1 MRCQGGGDDEPEV
14 GLMLLRAMVILML
27 GVGAAMAQ
35 EAVVPVAAVAGS
47 GQALPEKAMKKL
59 RGAPDVFLRDA
70 AELIYGFGRDG
81 GIDLAGI
88 DAFVAAERARF
99 RAKEMARY
107 LAADINNDGD
117 VGRDEMAALAD
128 AAAAGKRGG
137 LQLGYDRAD
146 ADGDG
151 VLGLTELRGYA
162 QGVAMV
168 QMSDADVDEMRGILM
183 FDADGDGV
191 AAMEE
196 VAAGVSALVAAD

>member
-1 MRCQGGGDDEPEV
+1 MLMR
-14 GLMLLRAMVILML
+14 AIVILML
-27 GVGAAMAQ
+27 GAGAAMAQ

-70 AELIYGFGRDG
+70 AGLIYGFGRDG
-81 GIDLAGI
+81 GIDLAAI

-107 LAADINNDGD
+107 LAADTNNDGD
-117 VGRDEMAALAD
+117 VGRDEMTVMAD

-146 ADGDG
+146 VDGDG
-151 VLGLTELRGYA
+151 VLSLTELRGYA

-168 QMSDADVDEMRGILM
+168 QMSDAEVDALREILL

-191 AAMEE
+191 AAMAE

>member
-1 MRCQGGGDDEPEV
+1 MAIMNWRL
-14 GLMLLRAMVILML
+14 GLMLLRAMLML
-27 GVGAAMAQ
+27 VLETGAAMAQ
-35 EAVVPVAAVAGS
+35 EAVVPVAATVAAVPGS

-59 RGAPDVFLRDA
+59 RAAPEVFLRDA
-70 AELIYGFGRDG
+70 AGLIYGFGRDG

-88 DAFVAAERARF
+88 DAFVGVERARF

-107 LAADINNDGD
+107 LTADTNNDGD
-117 VGRDEMAALAD
+117 VGRDEMAVLAN

-146 ADGDG
+146 ADGNG
-151 VLGLTELRGYA
+151 VMSQTELRGYA
-162 QGVAMV
+162 QGVAEAQV
-168 QMSDADVDEMRGILM
+168 SDAEADDLRGILL